1 MVVGPNGSGKTRLT
15 RTLGADAP
23 IEFVNALRNTRVAPE
38 LPAMGF
44 DTARNQYQA
53 QKQQA
58 RSSHWELT
66 SEFDS
71 MLSQL
76 LAGDSMAAKDFVRR
90 YRENPDAPGELGA
103 TPLSRVEA
111 LWDQIYPGRSL
122 RWRDWKPYVLSTVS
136 GTEVEYTANQMS
148 DGEKAALFVA
158 ARVFSAEPGVLVVDE
173 PETHFHSRLAV
184 GLWNAL
190 EEARRDLRFVYV
202 THDLTFALSR
212 RGARYVLASPT
223 EGLRAIELDDDLPP
237 DIAEALLGSATFS
250 FYASR
255 VVFCEGDDRSL
266 DNVIYGAWFDE
277 LDTVIRPV
285 SDCQTVMRCVV
296 ALHASG
302 IAQALDAIGI
312 VDRDYHSDAF
322 LNAMPG
328 GVHPLPVHEIESVLA
343 MPEVVRAVSGH
354 MTRTFDPDR
363 YLADLR
369 ATVSEQQ
376 RHAIVIQRWKARIE
390 PHLTGLVA
398 STGKRNASLEAL
410 VAEIPKL
417 FDMNQWTFS
426 PAAILAEEKVRVEG
440 SVQTGDIAAFLS
452 LVPGKQCLPVAARH
466 AGIPVDTYTKLIASA
481 LRSTGLG
488 DFAVLRTELEAAV
501 RPVLPSRSTAPFD
514 QPAEG
519 PPVETSIDSRVSS

>member
-1 MVVGPNGSGKTRLT
+1 
-15 RTLGADAP
+15 
-23 IEFVNALRNTRVAPE
+23 
-38 LPAMGF
+38 MGF

-53 QKQQA
+53 QKNQA
-58 RSSHWELT
+58 RASHWELT

-90 YRENPDAPGELGA
+90 YRENPGAPGEPAA

-122 RWRDWKPYVLSTVS
+122 RWRDWKPFVLSTVS
-136 GTEVEYTANQMS
+136 GSEVEYTANQMS

-190 EEARRDLRFVYV
+190 EEARPDLRFVYV

-223 EGLRAIELDDDLPP
+223 EGLKAIELDDDLPP

-266 DNVIYGAWFDE
+266 DNVIYSAWFDE
-277 LDTVIRPV
+277 RDTVVRPV
-285 SDCQTVMRCVV
+285 SDCQSVMRCVT
-296 ALHASG
+296 ALAASG

-312 VDRDYHSDAF
+312 VDRDYHSDAY
-322 LNAMPG
+322 LTSMPD
-328 GVHPLPVHEIESVLA
+328 GVHPLVVHEVESVLA
-343 MPEVVRAVSGH
+343 MPEVVAAVCSH
-354 MTRTFDPDR
+354 MTRTFDPGQ

-369 ATVSEQQ
+369 ATVSEGQ
-376 RHAIVIQRWKARIE
+376 RHGIVIQRWKARIE
-390 PHLTGLVA
+390 PQLTGLVA
-398 STGKRNASLEAL
+398 RTGSRNASLETL
-410 VAEIPKL
+410 VVEIPAL
-417 FDMNQWTFS
+417 FDMNQWAFS
-426 PAAILAEEKVRVEG
+426 PAAMLAEEKVRVEG
-440 SVQTGDIAAFLS
+440 SVQSGDIASFLS
-452 LVPGKQCLPVAARH
+452 VVPGKQCLPVAARH
-466 AGIPVDTYTKLIASA
+466 AGIAVATYTNLIASA
-481 LRSTGLG
+481 LRSAGSS
-488 DFAVLRTELEAAV
+488 DFTALHADLEAALG
-501 RPVLPSRSTAPFD
+501 PMLPPRSSVSSV
-514 QPAEG
+514 QVEEG
-519 PPVETSIDSRVSS
+519 PVVEPDSGPVVSS